1 MTAEI
6 PISFEELIEELI
18 MADMKHNQLIT
29 GLRNLDLDSADHYL
43 GIYELITSLFG
54 ISDLYGLDRFS
65 DVYFRYMDHGDEYPI
80 TNMGQE
86 FRPLAKEC
94 YQSLVAL
101 ANEVKAG
108 QLTDASGD
116 E

>member
-18 MADMKHNQLIT
+18 MADMKHCQLIT
-29 GLRNLDLDSADHYL
+29 GLQNLDLDSGNHFL
-43 GIYELITSLFG
+43 GIYELIASLFG
-54 ISDLYGLDRFS
+54 IWGLAGLDRFS
-65 DVYFRYMDHGDEYPI
+65 EVYFTYMDHGDQYPI

-94 YQSLVAL
+94 YQALVAI
-101 ANEVKAG
+101 ANELK
-108 QLTDASGD
+108 SKK
-116 E
+116 

>member
-29 GLRNLDLDSADHYL
+29 GLRNVDLHSDDHFL

-65 DVYFRYMDHGDEYPI
+65 DVYFWYMGHGDDYPI

-94 YQSLVAL
+94 YQAL
-101 ANEVKAG
+101 IVLAKELKEG
-108 QLTDASGD
+108 TY